1 MKSVEMDRAPVP
13 SPLDHPDVV
22 ARPRLERILGHCHV
36 RASKDAQK
44 KRDDI
49 QVRLQAPCR
58 RCRSMGAP
66 GEGHTGEEI
75 DIFGLKVVSVNPGCF
90 SQD

>member
-1 MKSVEMDRAPVP
+1 MDRAPVP
-13 SPLDHPDVV
+13 CPLDHPDVV
-22 ARPRLERILGHCHV
+22 PRPRLKKILGRCHA
-36 RASKDAQK
+36 RTRKDAKK

-49 QVRLQAPCR
+49 QVWLHAPCR

-75 DIFGLKVVSVNPGCF
+75 DRFGLKIVSVNPGCF